1 MNSSLQLRELSILF
15 DIFADSEDKERE
27 RGREMEREREKS
39 HGRAGIE
46 LDFFYY

>member
-1 MNSSLQLRELSILF
+1 MGERGRDMERYG
-15 DIFADSEDKERE
+15 ERE
-27 RGREMEREREKS
+27 REGERWREREKS